1 MPDVLPE
8 GSKAPEFEGRDQ
20 DGHPIRLA
28 DFAGRPLV
36 LYFYPADMTYGCT
49 KEACSFRDEQEL
61 FRSVG
66 AAVVGVSVQ
75 DEASHREF
83 RAKERLNFP
92 LVADTDKAI
101 TRAYQALSFIGVA
114 KRVTYVIGPDGTILL
129 SLNSMNPKPHS
140 QEALRVVTEY
150 VKTHGQTSLPP
161 APGTDPAARPA

>member
-1 MPDVLPE
+1 MADLLAE
-8 GSKAPEFEGRDQ
+8 GSKAPDFQGRDQ

-49 KEACSFRDEQEL
+49 KEACSFRDDQER
-61 FRSVG
+61 FRALG

-83 RAKERLNFP
+83 RAKENLNFP
-92 LVADTDKAI
+92 LIADTDKAI
-101 TRAYQALSFIGVA
+101 TRAYRALSFIGVA
-114 KRVTYVIGPDGTILL
+114 KRVTYVIGPEGTILL
-129 SLNSMNPKPHS
+129 ALNSMNPKPHS

-150 VKTHGQTSLPP
+150 VKSHGQASPLP
-161 APGTDPAARPA
+161 APGADPAARPA